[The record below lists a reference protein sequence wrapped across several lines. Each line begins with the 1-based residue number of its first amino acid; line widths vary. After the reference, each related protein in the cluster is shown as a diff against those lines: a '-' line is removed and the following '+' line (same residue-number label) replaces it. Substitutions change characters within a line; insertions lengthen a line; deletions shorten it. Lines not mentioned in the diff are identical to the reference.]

1 MKKILLFTAASLMLF
16 SSSYSQVES
25 NEWKIFGQLQLRGE
39 VDARDFSNQTNP
51 FSFASLRTRLGASK
65 TLFNKLDFFIEFQD
79 SRVLGQERNTSA
91 SIANVDLYQGYIK
104 IHRIFD
110 LPLNLQVGRFAM
122 LYGTERFFGMS
133 NWSYTGR
140 AFDGI
145 RFTIDSEDFALDLFA
160 ITHTQ
165 TLAYIGNATPSLYP
179 ISSVNSIRSHFIYG
193 VRKSTILNENNSLDL
208 IGYYE
213 YDTEN
218 SSRIDTVYLKRL
230 TAASTYMGKFDDISV
245 TAEAAYQL
253 GKKNGKDLSAYLL
266 SIYGN
271 YDFNPLIIGLG
282 ADIYSGTKPT
292 ELKKDNSFETN
303 YGTGHKFFGY
313 MDYFVNIPNNTKGL
327 GLNTVYLMSSYKFPD
342 SKFSAQLNAH
352 HFMANQKSLAGE
364 AVFGQEIDF
373 VLRFDFVKGTA
384 VSGGAS
390 IFLPGNL
397 MKSFWKS
404 GNKERK
410 DPSFWTYL
418 MVTANIN

>member
-79 SRVLGQERNTSA
+79 SRVLGQEKSTATSI
-91 SIANVDLYQGYIK
+91 SNVDLYQGYIK
-104 IHRIFD
+104 LRKILD
-110 LPLNLQVGRFAM
+110 LPIDVQAGRFAM
-122 LYGTERFFGMS
+122 MYGTERFFGMS

-145 RFTIDSEDFALDLFA
+145 RVTVDPEDFALDLFA

-230 TAASTYMGKFDDISV
+230 TAASTYMGKYIH
-245 TAEAAYQL
+245 
-253 GKKNGKDLSAYLL
+253 G
-266 SIYGN
+266 
-271 YDFNPLIIGLG
+271 
-282 ADIYSGTKPT
+282 
-292 ELKKDNSFETN
+292 
-303 YGTGHKFFGY
+303 
-313 MDYFVNIPNNTKGL
+313 
-327 GLNTVYLMSSYKFPD
+327 
-342 SKFSAQLNAH
+342 
-352 HFMANQKSLAGE
+352 
-364 AVFGQEIDF
+364 
-373 VLRFDFVKGTA
+373 
-384 VSGGAS
+384 
-390 IFLPGNL
+390 
-397 MKSFWKS
+397 
-404 GNKERK
+404 
-410 DPSFWTYL
+410 
-418 MVTANIN
+418 